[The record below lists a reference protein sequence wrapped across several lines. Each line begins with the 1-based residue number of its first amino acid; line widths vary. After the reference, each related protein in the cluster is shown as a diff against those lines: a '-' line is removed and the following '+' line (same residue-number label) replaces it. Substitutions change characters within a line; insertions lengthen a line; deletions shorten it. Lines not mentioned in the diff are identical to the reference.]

1 MYWRLLIPCFS
12 LFILT
17 PTLPAVQA
25 NDDTD
30 KVGWWWYEMEPAP
43 EEERATEDE
52 KILPSLSN
60 FTVEALWNM
69 HPDDFHEL
77 LTGIHKKA
85 VKTLKEAD
93 VKDYLVIQDIARR
106 KALGYA
112 NVASMVVQKYPS
124 LSLEADY
131 PTNIPGQNAKT
142 QQQISEIKTV
152 IGEAQ
157 DDFALIYFYSPS
169 CHFCDAQNKILQ
181 LFQTKH
187 PWRIKGVNIA
197 NNPKIAENLGVHA
210 VPYLVLLSKKTKK
223 SLPIAAGVITLKEL
237 ETRLHRGI
245 RLLNETITPEAFSM
259 FDFEKGGGFDVTAPL
274 KLTSGPIQ

>member
-1 MYWRLLIPCFS
+1 MYWQLLIPFFS
-12 LFILT
+12 LVILT
-17 PTLPAVQA
+17 SSLSTVQA
-25 NDDTD
+25 GDETD
-30 KVGWWWYEMEPAP
+30 KVGWWWYEIEPAP
-43 EEERATEDE
+43 VEESSE
-52 KILPSLSN
+52 KEEAMPSLSD
-60 FTVEALWNM
+60 FTIETLWNM
-69 HPDDFHEL
+69 HPDAFQEL

-85 VKTLKEAD
+85 VKTLKEDD

-112 NVASMVVQKYPS
+112 NVASMVVQKYPNF
-124 LSLEADY
+124 SLEADY
-131 PTNIPGQNAKT
+131 PSNIPGQNAKT
-142 QQQISEIKTV
+142 QQQISEINTT
-152 IGEAQ
+152 IGQSQ

-187 PWRIKGVNIA
+187 PWTIRGINIT
-197 NNPKIAENLGVHA
+197 NNPELAEDLGVHA

-223 SLPIAAGVITLKEL
+223 TLPIAAGVITLKEL

-245 RLLNETITPEAFSM
+245 RLLNDKIKPESFSM

-274 KLTSGPIQ
+274 KLTTGSLP